1 MKHNFDQAIQDFEK
15 ELESMTNDE
24 FFSLIGLTT
33 EEAVQLACSQLVYSG
48 DDAVQY
54 DIHLN
59 QNNCY
64 KYAKDI
70 NSLMCA

>member
-1 MKHNFDQAIQDFEK
+1 MKRDFEK
-15 ELESMTNDE
+15 FVENFKKKLDNMTNDE
-24 FFSLIGLTT
+24 LFSLIGLTT
-33 EEAVQLACSQLVYSG
+33 EEAVQLVCSQLIYSR
-48 DDAVQY
+48 DDTVQY